1 MARLAFKRSATDAGF
16 TSSNFGLGQTLQDI
30 KSPTPSHEPFSASKP
45 PNMSSEQAQE
55 GQQRRKANGNGTEA
69 ERGWSVAESKSSR
82 KKRRKLREDPDGYP
96 SINFLDT
103 KPARVQM
110 KALQDLVLYLMADGV
125 APTWLAVNSAK
136 QIDKVVVLMIPGL
149 DRATLEDPEILKSA
163 ISLYEQ
169 TSASKDADEKVAD
182 ADTEP
187 PQDQTTTTTSA
198 TISSAST
205 PNPDVSDSPAAG
217 APSTA
222 KTLIQR
228 VLSHIIEVRAPGD
241 SHANRVHSPLQGMLI
256 APLSSSDTSKN
267 KKSAEKSFQPTR
279 TSIAHFVHS
288 ADELREA
295 EYPIHPAA
303 FTNAHDAHL
312 EATRRTATFQSSDH
326 GWVDTA
332 VTVSVPVAQ
341 TTATTTSLPPTS
353 PLPTSSPPHSRGSSH
368 SKSGSYDP
376 LTQGLRPFALDC
388 EMVLTNDDKYSL
400 ARISLVDWSGS
411 TVLDSYVKPSLP
423 IKNYFTQYSGITPSH
438 LENITTSLSDIQS
451 RLLSIL
457 GSDSILL
464 GHSLESDLNALKL
477 THPFIVDTSIIYPHP
492 RGLPLRSS
500 LKFLA
505 NRYLKREIQKGGA
518 DGHDSVEDARAVLD
532 LVKLKCEKGPRWG
545 TLDANGKSIF
555 KSISR
560 GVRNDGS
567 GKPRESAIVEYGTPE
582 RGFGKEATY
591 KIACTTDDEIVQG
604 VIRAARGD
612 PLATPANGNGED
624 EKETESTDD
633 QVRHDRIPAG
643 GVDFIWGR
651 LRDLEALRGWN
662 TPPTPPDSEV
672 ESSTAATG
680 TATDGKESPEQLH
693 QTASRTLAHLLRLY
707 ASLPPRTLLITYS
720 GTSDMRP
727 LLRLQQ
733 LQTQFRKEF
742 KVKKWDELSVKW
754 TDTEEQQLRAAV
766 DSARKGVGILA
777 VK

>member
-1 MARLAFKRSATDAGF
+1 
-16 TSSNFGLGQTLQDI
+16 
-30 KSPTPSHEPFSASKP
+30 
-45 PNMSSEQAQE
+45 
-55 GQQRRKANGNGTEA
+55 
-69 ERGWSVAESKSSR
+69 VAESKSSR

-125 APTWLAVNSAK
+125 APTWLAINSAK

-163 ISLYEQ
+163 TSFYEQ
-169 TSASKDADEKVAD
+169 TADEKVAD

-187 PQDQTTTTTSA
+187 RDQTTASA
-198 TISSAST
+198 TIVSAST
-205 PNPDVSDSPAAG
+205 PVSDSPAAG
-217 APSTA
+217 APLTA
-222 KTLIQR
+222 ETIIQR
-228 VLSHIIEVRAPGD
+228 HRLLSHIIEVRAPGD

-267 KKSAEKSFQPTR
+267 NKKTTEKSFQPTR
-279 TSIAHFVHS
+279 TSITHFVHS

-312 EATRRTATFQSSDH
+312 EETRRVATFQSSDH

-341 TTATTTSLPPTS
+341 TITTTSLTPTSPPPTS
-353 PLPTSSPPHSRGSSH
+353 STSHSRGSSH
-368 SKSGSYDP
+368 SKSGQHDP

-423 IKNYFTQYSGITPSH
+423 IKNYFTQYSGITPSL

-545 TLDANGKSIF
+545 TLDANGESIF

-604 VIRAARGD
+604 VIRAASGD
-612 PLATPANGNGED
+612 PSPAATTTED
-624 EKETESTDD
+624 GDNEKETKSTDD

-651 LRDLEALRGWN
+651 LRNLEALRGWN
-662 TPPTPPDSEV
+662 TPPAPPDSEADPKA
-672 ESSTAATG
+672 EPSTATNG
-680 TATDGKESPEQLH
+680 TTTDPKESPEQLH

-707 ASLPPRTLLITYS
+707 AGLPPRTLLITYS

-754 TDTEEQQLRAAV
+754 TDTEEQLLRAAV
-766 DSARKGVGILA
+766 DSARKGVGILT